1 MSSPAAV
8 KFAGETESVR
18 RELERVLASREL
30 RNSLQ
35 LQKLLRYLIEETLA
49 GRAEE
54 IKEYSVG
61 LAVFQR
67 GPDFDPRLDSIVR
80 VQVSILR
87 KKLEAFYTSE
97 PPGTG
102 PRIQIPRGAY
112 VPSWEIVDIIQKPA
126 ESVPPRREALQRLV
140 WFGAG
145 AAIGAGAVAVARRE
159 PTPPYAAP
167 AIWGPLLRPGVETIV
182 SYGVPLFFTAKDGLY
197 LRDVQT
203 NRQEE
208 AATGR
213 LARIGK
219 LLDTPIRPQEDV
231 YTGVGEAAG
240 VQMISAFLE
249 AQRVRTMV
257 ANSHYLGPKDLLGK
271 NLVVVSS
278 LRFQTL
284 LDSLRLPHAFEFDS
298 EGPGSLRNPRPL
310 PGESAVYPRAGGPP
324 ERTVSFARISIW
336 PSSSPEQRMMI
347 VSGRETWST
356 EAAVRFLIG
365 EQAQRK
371 LQQRI
376 DADPTEGPRGV
387 KSEHLEI
394 VVEAEGMNNRATR
407 VDYLTHRYLKV
418 PLPLRFR

>member
-1 MSSPAAV
+1 M
-8 KFAGETESVR
+8 
-18 RELERVLASREL
+18 
-30 RNSLQ
+30 
-35 LQKLLRYLIEETLA
+35 
-49 GRAEE
+49 
-54 IKEYSVG
+54 
-61 LAVFQR
+61 
-67 GPDFDPRLDSIVR
+67 
-80 VQVSILR
+80 QVSILR
-87 KKLEAFYTSE
+87 KKLEALYAGE
-97 PPGTG
+97 PSGAG

-112 VPSWEIVDIIQKPA
+112 IPSWEVVDIIPKAAA
-126 ESVPPRREALQRLV
+126 EAPPRREALQRLL

-145 AAIGAGAVAVARRE
+145 ALVGTGALAVAWRE
-159 PTPPYAAP
+159 PARPYAAP

-182 SYGVPLFFTAKDGLY
+182 SYGVPLFFTTASGLY

-203 NRQEE
+203 NRPEE
-208 AATGR
+208 GAAGQ
-213 LARIGK
+213 LARIGN
-219 LLDTPIRPQEDV
+219 LLGMPIRPQEDV

-240 VQMISAFLE
+240 VQVISAFLD
-249 AQRVRTMV
+249 AQGVGTTV

-310 PGESAVYPRAGGPP
+310 PGESSVYPRVGEAP

-336 PSSSPEQRMMI
+336 PSSSAEQRIMI

-356 EAAVRFLIG
+356 EAAVRFLI
-365 EQAQRK
+365 EERAQRK
-371 LQQRI
+371 LQQTI
-376 DADPTEGPRGV
+376 EADPSEGPRGV

-394 VVEAEGMNNRATR
+394 VVEVEGMNNRATR